1 MELHEDL
8 ADIKEAKERVESKGQ
23 LEKWQGIVVLA
34 LASGATIFLL
44 VRFL

>member
-8 ADIKEAKERVESKGQ
+8 ADIKEAKERVGSKGQ
-23 LEKWQGIVVLA
+23 LEKWRGIIVLA
-34 LASGATIFLL
+34 LASGGVMFLL